1 MEKMSPRVVKVLL
14 LMSLM
19 ESVDRNKLQVAIKK
33 NLDVDIS
40 MQELNKVNQ
49 FFDLQNMVNA
59 ERTK

>member
-1 MEKMSPRVVKVLL
+1 MEKISPRVVKVLL

-19 ESVDRNKLQVAIKK
+19 ESVDRNKLQAAIKK